1 MNMREDNN
9 NDNNNNND
17 DDEEENMDMVPVI
30 VGALRN
36 VTRKLGQWMEYSC
49 NWGSGLEYDCCTE
62 NYAIRNGQDPEEGV
76 DF

>member
-9 NDNNNNND
+9 NDNNNNNND
-17 DDEEENMDMVPVI
+17 DDEEEEEEEEENMDMVPVI

-36 VTRKLGQWMEYSC
+36 VTRKLGQWMEDSC

-62 NYAIRNGQDPEEGV
+62 N
-76 DF
+76 